1 MAAKFALACSSIEV
15 EKLTRSI
22 STDFGVRLPSELL
35 KDGSASR
42 YCRPCR
48 LGIVARFNALDRDI
62 RERLLFRALAFTH
75 RRELTASSISN

>member
-1 MAAKFALACSSIEV
+1 MVAKFALACSSIEV

-48 LGIVARFNALDRDI
+48 LGVAARFNAIERDI
-62 RERLLFRALAFTH
+62 RERLLFRAKEPSCTVA
-75 RRELTASSISN
+75 N